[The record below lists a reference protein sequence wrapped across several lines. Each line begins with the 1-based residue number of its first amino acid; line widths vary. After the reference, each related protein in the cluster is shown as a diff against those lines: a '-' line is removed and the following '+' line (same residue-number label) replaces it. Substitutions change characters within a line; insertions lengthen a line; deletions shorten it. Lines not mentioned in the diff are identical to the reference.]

1 MSGPAWET
9 VGRDDF
15 RRDRWKRP
23 LIRQADGSDAAY
35 TRCTTF
41 VGAPEDLFNVQRWEK
56 RQVALGLAARS
67 DLLLS
72 VSAHR
77 DDKEELNR
85 ICDQAK
91 EAAGA
96 SAASIR
102 GTAVHKLTELVDRGE
117 ELPRGL
123 DPDTLKMLDAYA
135 EIMKPFKTRAI
146 EARLVQDRVKVA
158 GSTDRVLGYQRGI
171 YIGDVKTGSTVELG
185 TGKIAG
191 QLSMYA
197 HSRPYDVNK
206 DERLDHHGA
215 STRWGLIIHLPAERP
230 GEASLH
236 WVDLEQ
242 GWAWCQV
249 AGQVRSMRALRFGQ
263 WTKPFEAG
271 QRPEPKV
278 SEVKAA
284 HKAAEAAH
292 DLQQAR
298 EKVRRQILASD
309 SRDLVLTVWKR
320 EQAIWDDDLTQVAK
334 ARVAELEAAS

>member
-1 MSGPAWET
+1 MSAPAWEA
-9 VGRDDF
+9 VGRTDF

-23 LIRQADGSDAAY
+23 LIRQHDGNDLAY

-56 RQVALGLAARS
+56 RQVALGLASRT

-135 EIMKPFKTRAI
+135 EAMKPFKTRDI
-146 EARLVQDRVKVA
+146 EARLVQDRAKVA
-158 GSTDRVLGYQRGI
+158 GTTDRILGYRGGI
-171 YIGDVKTGSTVELG
+171 YIGDIKTGSTVELG
-185 TGKIAG
+185 TGKIGG
-191 QLSMYA
+191 QLAMYA

-215 STRWGLIIHLPAERP
+215 STLWGLIIHLPAERP
-230 GEASLH
+230 GEVNLH
-236 WVDLEQ
+236 WVDLEK
-242 GWAWCQV
+242 GWGWCQV
-249 AGQVRSMRALRFGQ
+249 AGQVRAERARTFKQ
-263 WTKPFEAG
+263 WTKPFEDG
-271 QRPEPKV
+271 QKPEPKV
-278 SEVKAA
+278 SEVKASR
-284 HKAAEAAH
+284 KAAETAR

-298 EKVRRQILASD
+298 ESVRRQILASD

-320 EQAIWDDDLTQVAK
+320 EQAIWDDDLTAVAK